1 MTEARN
7 QTVLV
12 TGGSGFLGG
21 WCVIELLRRG
31 YTVRTTVRSLS
42 REPQVRATVTS
53 EVDPGERLRV
63 LVADLTSDDGW
74 PEAAQGCDYVL
85 HVASPFPP
93 KQPKDPDELIVPAR
107 EGTLRVLRASL
118 DAGVK
123 RVVVTSSIA
132 AIRLSEGAAERP
144 LDETD
149 WTDPDGPGLT
159 PYVRSKTIA
168 EQAAWDLVRERGEE
182 DRLAVVNPGA
192 IIGPALNDDH
202 SYSLEVVQRLL
213 DGMPGMPRLGFSLV
227 DVRDVADL
235 ELKAMTAPEAGGER
249 FIAAT
254 RFLWMA
260 EIGEVLRERLGEAAS
275 KVPTRTVPNL
285 LVRAMALFDPGIR
298 SVVGGL
304 GKRTELS
311 SEKAKGSLGWA
322 PRPVEDTIAETG
334 ESLIRT
340 ARPPPRSLSS
350 GGGSGCGSN
359 KCRGGSWLGQQAS
372 LLSLRLATT
381 EQASS
386 GPLGAARKGSTWTQ
400 GA

>member
-1 MTEARN
+1 MKAEDGG

-42 REPQVRATVTS
+42 RGPQVRATVGS
-53 EVDPGERLRV
+53 EVDPGDRLTV
-63 LVADLTSDDGW
+63 LAADLTSDDGW
-74 PEAAQGCDYVL
+74 SEAVEGCDYVL

-93 KQPKDPDELIVPAR
+93 KQPKDPDDLILPAR

-123 RVVVTSSIA
+123 RIVVTSSIA
-132 AIRLSEGAAERP
+132 AIRLSKDAAVRP
-144 LDETD
+144 LNEGD

-168 EQAAWDLVRERGEE
+168 ELAAWDLVRERGEA

-192 IIGPALNDDH
+192 IIGPVLNDDL
-202 SYSLEVVQRLL
+202 SYSIEAIERLL
-213 DGMPGMPRLGFSLV
+213 KGMPGVPRLGFSFV

-235 ELKAMTAPEAGGER
+235 EIRAMTTPDAGGER

-260 EIGEVLRERLGEAAS
+260 EIGEILRERLGETAS
-275 KVPTRTVPNL
+275 KVPTRTIPNL
-285 LVRAMALFDPGIR
+285 LVRVMALFDPGIR

-311 SEKAKGSLGWA
+311 SEKARGSLAWA
-322 PRPVEDTIAETG
+322 PRPIEDTIAETG
-334 ESLIRT
+334 ESLIRHGV
-340 ARPPPRSLSS
+340 A
-350 GGGSGCGSN
+350 
-359 KCRGGSWLGQQAS
+359 
-372 LLSLRLATT
+372 ATP
-381 EQASS
+381 AV
-386 GPLGAARKGSTWTQ
+386 A
-400 GA
+400 